1 MDKTKIL
8 VIEDDPEINAML
20 CETLEKNG
28 YATETA
34 MTGVEGLSKLRSG
47 GWDLLLLDLMLPYK
61 SGDAVLRELRTFS
74 AMPVIVISARDMIQ
88 TKLDIFHLGADD
100 YLTKPFDLD
109 EMLVRV
115 EAVLR
120 RCGGQ
125 KGQSMTD
132 RMLKY
137 RGLELDREAK
147 TVRVNARELT
157 LTAKEYSIL
166 ELLMLY
172 PHKVFSKAN
181 LFESV
186 WNEEYACEDNTLNV
200 HMSNLRNKLKA
211 ADPETE
217 YIKTVWGMGYRMNGE

>member
-1 MDKTKIL
+1 MERTQIL
-8 VIEDDPEINAML
+8 VVEDDREINSML
-20 CETLEKNG
+20 CEMLSAKG
-28 YATETA
+28 YAAEGVF
-34 MTGVEGLSKLRSG
+34 TGMEGLARLRSG
-47 GWDLLLLDLMLPYK
+47 SYDLVILDLMLPYK
-61 SGDAVLRELRTFS
+61 SGDAVLQELRHFS
-74 AMPVIVISARDMIQ
+74 DLPAIVISAKDTVQ
-88 TKLDIFHLGADD
+88 TKLDLFHLGADD

-109 EMLVRV
+109 EVLVRV

-120 RCGGQ
+120 RCGSRKSQIAPEVLSVGKLTLDTESKTAIVHDQ
-125 KGQSMTD
+125 
-132 RMLKY
+132 
-137 RGLELDREAK
+137 ELP
-147 TVRVNARELT
+147 

-166 ELLMLY
+166 ELLMRY

-217 YIKTVWGMGYRMNGE
+217 YIKTVWGMGYRMN

>member
-1 MDKTKIL
+1 MERTEIL
-8 VIEDDPEINAML
+8 VVEDDREINSML
-20 CETLEKNG
+20 CEMLSAKG
-28 YATETA
+28 YAAEGVF
-34 MTGVEGLSKLRSG
+34 TGMEGLARLRSG
-47 GWDLLLLDLMLPYK
+47 SYDLLILDLMLPYK
-61 SGDAVLRELRTFS
+61 SGDAVLQELRHFS
-74 AMPVIVISARDMIQ
+74 DLPAIVISAKDTVQ
-88 TKLDIFHLGADD
+88 TKLDLFHLGADD

-109 EMLVRV
+109 EVLVRV

-120 RCGGQ
+120 RCGSR
-125 KGQSMTD
+125 KSQSAPEVLSVGKLTLD
-132 RMLKY
+132 TESKTAIVHDQ
-137 RGLELDREAK
+137 ELP
-147 TVRVNARELT
+147 

-166 ELLMLY
+166 ELLMRY

-217 YIKTVWGMGYRMNGE
+217 YIKTVWGMGYRMN